1 MDCNGI
7 TGKMENGTSFEDLFC
22 KNSNAKQI
30 IVFGDSGTS
39 AFQFFYFVLKK

>member
-7 TGKMENGTSFEDLFC
+7 SGKSENGTSFEDLFC
-22 KNSNAKQI
+22 KHSNSKQI

-39 AFQFFYFVLKK
+39 AFQFFHFKLNN